1 MRNKLCDIKIICLQ
15 IRMLHIVLQNH
26 NFICYICAMSIEEY
40 NRKIM
45 QGCMVK
51 VERNETIR
59 GSINHQLIA
68 SLREYWAENGYPTEE
83 QYAKHIKKIKT
94 HAKRD
99 H

>member
-1 MRNKLCDIKIICLQ
+1 MVQK
-15 IRMLHIVLQNH
+15 H
-26 NFICYICAMSIEEY
+26 NFVCYICGMSIEEY

-68 SLREYWAENGYPTEE
+68 SLRDHYAQHGFPTEE
-83 QYAKHIKKIKT
+83 QYKNHIKSIRINGNNKDMGK
-94 HAKRD
+94 
-99 H
+99 

>member
-1 MRNKLCDIKIICLQ
+1 
-15 IRMLHIVLQNH
+15 
-26 NFICYICAMSIEEY
+26 MSIEEY

-68 SLREYWAENGYPTEE
+68 SLREHWAENGYPTEE
-83 QYAKHIKKIKT
+83 QYVKHMKSIRIHGNT
-94 HAKRD
+94 EDMGA
-99 H
+99 

>member
-1 MRNKLCDIKIICLQ
+1 
-15 IRMLHIVLQNH
+15 
-26 NFICYICAMSIEEY
+26 MSIEDF

-68 SLREYWAENGYPTEE
+68 SLRDHWAENGYPTEE
-83 QYAKHIKKIKT
+83 QYVKHMKNIRIRGNNNDMG
-94 HAKRD
+94 A
-99 H
+99 